1 MCMNIILGYYEP
13 DNIQVQAADYDQN
26 LTINILDVISLVN
39 TIINSI

>member
-26 LTINILDVISLVN
+26 LTINILDVIQITNQVLGN
-39 TIINSI
+39 L